1 MNIYSR
7 ILNIKKKGQK
17 QIALLIDPDK
27 ISRPQLEDLTVRAM
41 SAKVDHFFVGGSLM
55 TNGNLPSVIKLL
67 KENTKIPVILF
78 PGDNMQVDANAD
90 AILFLS
96 LISGR
101 NPDLLIGKQVV
112 AAPLIQEKEIEAIP
126 TGYMLIESGNTTS
139 AQYMSNTNPIP
150 SDKTDIASCTALAGE
165 MLGMKA
171 IFLDAGSGAKHPVSE
186 EMIRSVREKIN
197 APLIVGGGIKS
208 SEKAISNCNAGA
220 DLIVI
225 GNCIEENPELLD
237 ELAAAVHSVQAVHT
251 Y

>member
-7 ILNIKKKGQK
+7 ILNIRKKGQK

-27 ISRPQLEDLTVRAM
+27 ITRPQLEDLAVRAM
-41 SAKVDHFFVGGSLM
+41 SAKIDHFFVGGSLM
-55 TNGNLPSVIKLL
+55 TNGNLPSVVKLL
-67 KENTKIPVILF
+67 KESTNIPVILF

-101 NPDLLIGKQVV
+101 NPDLLIGKQVA
-112 AAPLIQEKEIEAIP
+112 AAPLIHEKGIEAIP
-126 TGYMLIESGNTTS
+126 TGYMLVESGNITS

-150 SDKTDIASCTALAGE
+150 SDKTDIAACTALAGE
-165 MLGMKA
+165 MLGMKV
-171 IFLDAGSGAKHPVSE
+171 IFLDAGSGAENPVSDQ
-186 EMIRSVREKIN
+186 MICAVKEKVN
-197 APLIVGGGIKS
+197 APLIVGGGIRS
-208 SEKAISNCNAGA
+208 SEKAIENCNAGA

-237 ELAAAVHSVQAVHT
+237 ELSAAVHSVQAVHT
-251 Y
+251 F